1 MKGNTC
7 YCWTD
12 RRQASPYLLK
22 FPGRTFMVI
31 LLMTSFALTAQAKS
45 PKSLQ
50 DQSALSAQQTAI
62 FGNVSDTAGQPISG
76 ASITVSGN
84 KQGTFTDNKGF
95 FSINASLNDTLV
107 ISFVGYQSLTLPID
121 GKKELRITLLPIPG
135 QLSDIVVV
143 GYGTQKKAD
152 LTGSVASISSKNLE
166 NRPVTNVSTAL
177 AGLAPGLSVIQGSG
191 DPRSDGASLKI
202 RGVGTL
208 NNSAPLVIIDGIQ
221 GSMDAVNPNDVESVS
236 ILKDAASAAIYGAQ
250 AANGV
255 ILITTKKGTNGPPSV
270 TYTGLLSQSSPINL
284 PKFVTNYAQHMELIN
299 EGLTN
304 LNQQP
309 IFSQETIDTWREKQ
323 KDPNG
328 LTPEGIPNYIAYPNT
343 NWSDALFEKNIVQN
357 HNLSVIGG
365 GENVRYLLSAGY
377 LNNPGTIQYT
387 GSERYQIRANVEA
400 KIGKH
405 IKLGTQTFASFRRN
419 DLGNATNAF
428 TYLRATTPGIVPE
441 YDGKYGGAQ
450 APGESATANAIY
462 AFLNNQ
468 IGKDHVSQVNTTL
481 YSSISIIK
489 GLTLDSKFNYQT
501 WFQERNY
508 HGDPLSGQRW
518 DFLKNQEITPITTPD
533 QLSTT
538 YSFEKNYEI
547 TFNHVLH
554 YNTLIAGIHNIGA
567 MAGYEQYY
575 YDRYYFNA
583 TMKGLIDP
591 SVTTLS
597 SATQMTGIN
606 GDESDHA
613 RRSVFGRINYSYKD
627 KYLFEANLRYDGSSR
642 FSSES
647 RWGVFPSISAGWRI
661 SQEGFFKNW
670 NVNIQDL
677 KLRASW
683 GKLGNNRI
691 NVYEYNNNYDYQANY
706 GTVNY
711 SFNNVAG
718 TGLRQSKLANPDLR
732 WESTTVTDIGID
744 ATLLNGHMNLTLD
757 YYNKQTDGI
766 LTSPPIHLTMGTVG
780 APTLNTAGVL
790 NRGVEISL
798 GWQDYIND
806 FHYSVNGQ
814 FAYNFNKVT
823 KYKGLLKEGWVT
835 DDQGNRVYQTN
846 LGDVSSGG
854 TNRILEGHIIN
865 EYYMQQLYSGSGS
878 YNNADG
884 TVNPNGGPKDGMIRT
899 QADMQ
904 WLQAMVDAGYT
915 FLPIGAIGQ
924 TKIYY
929 GDFIYADNNGDGI
942 YGNSFDQQFTDKSS
956 TPKYNFGLNAT
967 ASWKGFDF
975 SMLWSGSAG
984 MSYYWFTGQGFH
996 SNITRN
1002 GLTQDAVIAKNHY
1015 YYNENDPND
1024 PKNNI
1029 QAKYPRLKDITDNQ
1043 NGIASNFW
1051 LYDAS
1056 YIKLKNIQI
1065 GYTLPTNWVQ
1075 AAWMTSARIFLSGEN
1090 LLMITDYPGLDPEIG
1105 ASEGYP
1111 TMKQYSFGV
1120 SIKF

>member
-1 MKGNTC
+1 MKKITRYRIFYRGQIWQPRLERFKT
-7 YCWTD
+7 TLLTTLFLIAVLF
-12 RRQASPYLLK
+12 QA
-22 FPGRTFMVI
+22 G
-31 LLMTSFALTAQAKS
+31 AKT
-45 PKSLQ
+45 P
-50 DQSALSAQQTAI
+50 AI
-62 FGNVSDTAGQPISG
+62 FQDAAAQTTLQSDITGKVVDTAGQPISG
-76 ASITVSGN
+76 ASVTT
-84 KQGTFTDNKGF
+84 KQTRQGTYTDATG
-95 FSINASLNDTLV
+95 SYSVAASANDTLIV
-107 ISFVGYQSLTLPID
+107 SFVGFQSKEIPIA
-121 GKKELRITLLPIPG
+121 GQSEINITLSAIPG
-135 QLSDIVVV
+135 ELSDIIVI

-152 LTGSVASISSKNLE
+152 LTGSVASISSKKLE
-166 NRPVTNVSTAL
+166 NRPITNVSTAL
-177 AGLAPGLSVIQGSG
+177 AGLAPGLSVVQGSG

-221 GSMDAVNPNDVESVS
+221 GSMDAVNPEDVESVS
-236 ILKDAASAAIYGAQ
+236 VLKDAASAAIYGAQ

-255 ILITTKKGTNGPPSV
+255 ILITTKKGASGPPSI
-270 TYTGLLSQSSPINL
+270 TYTGMLSQSSPINL

-304 LNQQP
+304 LNQQT
-309 IFSQETIDTWREKQ
+309 IFSQETIDTWRQKQ

-343 NWSDALFEKNIVQN
+343 DWSDVLFEKNIVQN
-357 HNLSVIGG
+357 HNVSVIGG
-365 GENVRYLLSAGY
+365 GKSVRYLLSSGY
-377 LNNPGTIQYT
+377 LNNPGTIQST

-400 KIGKH
+400 NVGKH
-405 IKLGTQTFASFRRN
+405 ITVGTQTFASFRRN
-419 DLGNATNAF
+419 EMGSATNAF
-428 TYLRATTPGIVPE
+428 TYLRATTPGIVPI
-441 YDGKYGGAQ
+441 YQGKYGGAQ
-450 APGESATANAIY
+450 APGESATANAIF

-468 IGKDHVSQVNTTL
+468 IGKDHVSQFNTTL

-501 WFQERNY
+501 WFQEKSY

-518 DFLKNQEITPITTPD
+518 NFLTNQEITPVTTPD

-538 YSFEKNYEI
+538 YSFEKNYAI

-554 YNTLIAGIHNIGA
+554 YETKLAGKHNIGA
-567 MAGYEQYY
+567 MAGYEEYY

-583 TMKGLIDP
+583 SMKGLIDP
-591 SVTTLS
+591 SITTLS

-606 GDESDHA
+606 GDEADHS
-613 RRSVFGRINYSYKD
+613 RRSLFGRINYAYLD
-627 KYLFEANLRYDGSSR
+627 KYLVEGNLRYDGSSR
-642 FSSES
+642 FSDQS

-661 SQEGFFKNW
+661 SEEGFFKNW
-670 NVNIQDL
+670 DINVQDL

-691 NVYEYNNNYDYQANY
+691 GEYEYQDNYDYQANY
-706 GTVNY
+706 SAVNY

-718 TGLRQSKLANPDLR
+718 TGLRQSKLANQNLR
-732 WESTTVTDIGID
+732 WESTAVTDIGLD
-744 ATLLNGHMNLTLD
+744 ATLLKGHMNLTID
-757 YYNKQTDGI
+757 YYYKQTDGI
-766 LTSPPIHLTMGTVG
+766 LTSPPIHLTMGTVS
-780 APTLNTAGVL
+780 APTQNTAGVL
-790 NRGVEISL
+790 NKGVEISL

-806 FHYSVNGQ
+806 FHYSVSGQ
-814 FAYNFNKVT
+814 FAYNFNSVN

-835 DDQGNRVYQTN
+835 DQQGNRVYQTN
-846 LGDVSSGG
+846 LGDVSSGT
-854 TNRILEGHIIN
+854 TNRILEGHTIN
-865 EYYMQQLYSGSGS
+865 EYYMQQVYKGSGTYKNS
-878 YNNADG
+878 DG
-884 TVNPNGGPKDGMIRT
+884 TVNPKGGPKDGMIRT
-899 QADMQ
+899 TADME

-924 TKIYY
+924 SKIYY
-929 GDFIYADNNGDGI
+929 GDLIYADNNGDGI
-942 YGNSFDQQFTDKSS
+942 YGNSYDQQFTGKSS
-956 TPKYNFGLNAT
+956 TPKYNFGFSAT

-984 MSYYWFTGQGFH
+984 MSYYWLTGQGFH

-1002 GLTQDAVIAKNHY
+1002 GLSQDAAIAANHY
-1015 YYNENDPND
+1015 YYNEADPND

-1029 QAKYPRLKDITDNQ
+1029 NGKYPRLKDITDDQ
-1043 NGIASNFW
+1043 NDIASDFW

-1056 YIKLKNIQI
+1056 YIKLRNIQI
-1065 GYTLPTNWVQ
+1065 GYTLPANWIKT
-1075 AAWMTSARIFLSGEN
+1075 AWMTNARIFFSGEN